1 MTIPLLEQ
9 TLEEKRE
16 RLEQLLSRMG
26 GCVIGFSGG
35 VDSTLLFAVAAN
47 VLGDRALAVTATSET
62 YPERELNEALSLAA
76 SLGGR
81 HRVIVS
87 EELDIP
93 GFTQNPADRCY
104 HCKKE
109 LFGKLCKIAV
119 AEGLSVVVDGSN
131 LDDRGDYRPGKQ
143 ALAELG
149 VRSPLV
155 EAGFTKA
162 DIRVLSREMGLPTW
176 DKPPFACLS
185 SRFPYGTEIT
195 REKVSQVGRAEES
208 LRELGLRVLRV
219 RHHGDVARIELGPE
233 EFALVVNELRD
244 EVIARVKAAG
254 YPYVALDLQGY
265 RIGAMNEVLGVTP

>member
-1 MTIPLLEQ
+1 MELTLQKKQSALEQ
-9 TLEEKRE
+9 ILRDT
-16 RLEQLLSRMG
+16 G

-35 VDSTLLFAVAAN
+35 VDSTLLLAVASS

-62 YPERELNEALSLAA
+62 YPERELREAKELALQ
-76 SLGGR
+76 LGGR
-81 HRVIVS
+81 HRIIVS

-109 LFGKLCKIAV
+109 LFGKLCAIAV
-119 AEGLSVVVDGSN
+119 EEGISVVVDGSN
-131 LDDRGDYRPGKQ
+131 LDDRGDYRPGKR

-155 EAGFTKA
+155 EAGFTKS
-162 DIRVLSREMGLPTW
+162 DIRDLSRELGLPTW
-176 DKPPFACLS
+176 DKPAFACLS

-219 RHHGDVARIELGPE
+219 RHHGDVARIELGEE
-233 EFALVVNELRD
+233 EFHRVVHELR
-244 EVIARVKAAG
+244 EKVIARVKDAG
-254 YPYVALDLQGY
+254 YAYVALDLQGY
-265 RIGAMNEVLGVTP
+265 RTGAMNEVLGLTS